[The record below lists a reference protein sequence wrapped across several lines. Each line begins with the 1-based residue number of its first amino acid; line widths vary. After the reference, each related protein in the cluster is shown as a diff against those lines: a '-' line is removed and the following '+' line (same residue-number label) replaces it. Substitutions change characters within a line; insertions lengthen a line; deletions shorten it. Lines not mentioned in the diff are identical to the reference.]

1 MNKKIWVCIAAT
13 AIVAC
18 AFIPLYDL
26 RVQADPQDTLG
37 NAGVTDEVVADIFT
51 LALIVRG
58 HPLYR
63 LTIGNPVLFASV
75 YADMVNAYIRN
86 EAGEIIHIAERTVET
101 YEFINATTTELQD
114 LMGTTTM
121 DETLAMTAELG
132 YNSTKEIVLWTL
144 EETEFG
150 QWLSQLTYEEA
161 LQIITDFII
170 VAVERMGPTLRT
182 LIIMMIEILVP
193 VLGALFATGLGA
205 TLSSTF
211 GVVAT
216 ALLGIGGAVAGTIGT
231 ALVSLGIIGAVS
243 TAAITISAATLIAQ
257 PGIGILII
265 AGLLTI
271 SPIVAAL
278 PVVISGPV
286 LTVIGAIIAFILGI
300 ITVASVS
307 MIIFMG
313 IGVIF

>member
-1 MNKKIWVCIAAT
+1 MNKKIWVCIAAA
-13 AIVAC
+13 AIAAC

-26 RVQADPQDTLG
+26 SVQADPQDTLG
-37 NAGVTDEVVADIFT
+37 DAGVTDEVIADIFT

-114 LMGTTTM
+114 LMGTTTL

-170 VAVERMGPTLRT
+170 ITVERMGPILRT
-182 LIIMMIEILVP
+182 LVMMIIEILVP
-193 VLGALFATGLGA
+193 VLSVLFATGFGA
-205 TLSSTF
+205 ALSNTF
-211 GVVAT
+211 GVITTV
-216 ALLGIGGAVAGTIGT
+216 LLGIGGAVAGTIGT
-231 ALVSLGIIGAVS
+231 ALVSLGIIAAVS
-243 TAAITISAATLIAQ
+243 TVAVPIIASIVMAL
-257 PGIGILII
+257 PSMAPVII
-265 AGLLTI
+265 AGLVVI
-271 SPIVAAL
+271 ASIVSLLPAA
-278 PVVISGPV
+278 ISGP
-286 LTVIGAIIAFILGI
+286 ILGVI
-300 ITVASVS
+300 WGI
-307 MIIFMG
+307 IIFIIGIMTLIIIPIIIFIP